1 MGSLRLSQ
9 SPMEVELRLDQ
20 KEAIYT
26 SRDTVSGEV
35 VLHTES
41 PADLST
47 IVLTLS
53 ATATSRL
60 TKSRRTETHTV
71 CLIVLNQRIHAHL
84 IIPTL
89 AIQKVPA
96 TIPFRPIAQTIKPL
110 QCDDRG
116 RKSYS
121 PILYYGQYL
130 NRPPFDYPSLTCTL

>member
-60 TKSRRTETHTV
+60 TKSRRTETHTLFKKSQQLFPSDPLLKRSNRSSV
-71 CLIVLNQRIHAHL
+71 TIGGGNHILRFSTTTANCMCKYGVL
-84 IIPTL
+84 
-89 AIQKVPA
+89 
-96 TIPFRPIAQTIKPL
+96 AQGEVTFAEEV
-110 QCDDRG
+110 
-116 RKSYS
+116 ST
-121 PILYYGQYL
+121 L
-130 NRPPFDYPSLTCTL
+130 NRETRLTG